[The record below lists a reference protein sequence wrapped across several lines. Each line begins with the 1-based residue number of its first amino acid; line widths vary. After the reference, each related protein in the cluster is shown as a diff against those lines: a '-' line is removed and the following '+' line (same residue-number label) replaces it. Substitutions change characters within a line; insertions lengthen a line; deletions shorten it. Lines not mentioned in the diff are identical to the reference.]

1 MWNTDRGD
9 GGLEKNPLQSALYI
23 VKVGKFLL
31 TVCPPFFFFFFGAE
45 KIASTNYFPS
55 RIFGTYY

>member
-1 MWNTDRGD
+1 MGHRGV

-31 TVCPPFFFFFFGAE
+31 AVCPPFFFFFGAE
-45 KIASTNYFPS
+45 KIASTSYFPS